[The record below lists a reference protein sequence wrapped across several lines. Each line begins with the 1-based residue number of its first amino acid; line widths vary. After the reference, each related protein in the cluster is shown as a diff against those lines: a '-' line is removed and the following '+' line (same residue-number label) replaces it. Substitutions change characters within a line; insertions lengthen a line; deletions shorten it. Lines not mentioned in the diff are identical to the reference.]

1 MISIYIIITYSP
13 DLSSFFFYLFYKD
26 LGGFNVELFIIGVG
40 IVVALAGYE
49 LLEGIFA
56 SGTFNGDDEEIFSPM
71 AIFSLLM
78 FVASLSYFG

>member
-1 MISIYIIITYSP
+1 MISIYIIITYP
-13 DLSSFFFYLFYKD
+13 PVLSSFFSIYFVQN

-40 IVVALAGYE
+40 LVVALAGYE

-56 SGTFNGDDEEIFSPM
+56 SGTFNGDDEEIFSPI

-78 FVASLSYFG
+78 FVAGLSYFG

>member
-1 MISIYIIITYSP
+1 MELIIIAAG
-13 DLSSFFFYLFYKD
+13 L
-26 LGGFNVELFIIGVG
+26 I
-40 IVVALAGYE
+40 VALAGYE

-78 FVASLSYFG
+78 FVAGLSYFG

>member
-1 MISIYIIITYSP
+1 
-13 DLSSFFFYLFYKD
+13 LSSIFFYLFIQD
-26 LGGFNVELFIIGVG
+26 LGGFNVELIIIAAGL
-40 IVVALAGYE
+40 IVALAGYE

-78 FVASLSYFG
+78 FVAGLSYFG

>member
-1 MISIYIIITYSP
+1 LSSIFSIYFIQ
-13 DLSSFFFYLFYKD
+13 D
-26 LGGFNVELFIIGVG
+26 LGGFNVELIIIGAG
-40 IVVALAGYE
+40 LIVALAGYE

-78 FVASLSYFG
+78 FVAGLSYFG

>member
-1 MISIYIIITYSP
+1 MISIYIIITYPP
-13 DLSSFFFYLFYKD
+13 DLSSFFSIYFKQN

-40 IVVALAGYE
+40 LVVALAGYE

-71 AIFSLLM
+71 AIFSLLI
-78 FVASLSYFG
+78 FVAGLSYFG

>member
-1 MISIYIIITYSP
+1 
-13 DLSSFFFYLFYKD
+13 
-26 LGGFNVELFIIGVG
+26 LGGFDVELFIIGVG
-40 IVVALAGYE
+40 LVVALAGYE

-78 FVASLSYFG
+78 FVAGLSYFG

>member
-1 MISIYIIITYSP
+1 
-13 DLSSFFFYLFYKD
+13 
-26 LGGFNVELFIIGVG
+26 VELFIIGVG

-78 FVASLSYFG
+78 FVAGLSYFG